1 MSSIDSLYSLNIQ
14 NTQAAKAGNL
24 KNSLRSIN
32 DRRLKEACSDFE
44 AIFIKQMLDS
54 MRKTVSKSGLMGGG
68 MAEDIFEDMLYE
80 KYAEKMSK
88 TGNFGIKDIL
98 YKQLKSVY

>member
-24 KNSLRSIN
+24 KNSLRSSN

-80 KYAEKMSK
+80 KYAEK
-88 TGNFGIKDIL
+88 
-98 YKQLKSVY
+98 

>member
-1 MSSIDSLYSLNIQ
+1 MNSIDSLYSLNIQ
-14 NTQAAKAGNL
+14 NSSIGKTQNI
-24 KNSLRSIN
+24 KNSLRSSN
-32 DRRLKEACSDFE
+32 DRRLKDACSDFE
-44 AIFIKQMLDS
+44 ALFIKQMLDS
-54 MRKTVSKSGLMGGG
+54 MRKTVDKSGLLDGG
-68 MAEDIFEDMLYE
+68 MAENIFQDMLYD

>member
-1 MSSIDSLYSLNIQ
+1 MNSIDSLYSLNMQ
-14 NTQAAKAGNL
+14 NSSSVKAESM
-24 KNSLRSIN
+24 KNGLRSRN

-54 MRKTVSKSGLMGGG
+54 MRKTVNKSGLMDGG
-68 MAEDIFEDMLYE
+68 MAEEIFQDMLYD

>member
-1 MSSIDSLYSLNIQ
+1 MNSIDSLYSLNIQ
-14 NTQAAKAGNL
+14 NSSSLKAKNM
-24 KNSLRSIN
+24 KNNLRSRN

-54 MRKTVSKSGLMGGG
+54 MRKTVDKSGLMDGG
-68 MAEDIFEDMLYE
+68 MAENIFQDMLYD